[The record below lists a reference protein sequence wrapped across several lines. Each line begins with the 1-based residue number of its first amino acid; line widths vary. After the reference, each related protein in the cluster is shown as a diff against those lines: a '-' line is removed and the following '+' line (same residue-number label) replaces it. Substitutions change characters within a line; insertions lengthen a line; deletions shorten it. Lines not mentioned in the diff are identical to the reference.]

1 MAGNEGTDHDKA
13 GTILSRR
20 ELLGTT
26 AGAALPGAAYAF
38 SSDSG
43 SGNTPPTAEAGSDQ
57 TVSEGE
63 FVTLD
68 ASGSSDPDGDGLSY
82 SWTQTGG
89 PDVTL
94 TDADTAT
101 PEFTAPAVDAETDL
115 TFEVT
120 VGDGSATDAATVTV
134 TVTQSS
140 DPTIDD
146 YANENGIVKIDGF
159 TDALNDLIENK
170 IGVGLFTD
178 VLDAF
183 ISGDPVT

>member
-101 PEFTAPAVDAETDL
+101 PEFTAPTVDAETDVSL
-115 TFEVT
+115 EVT
-120 VGDGSATDAATVTV
+120 ADDGGATDTDTVTV
-134 TVTQSS
+134 TVTPGS
-140 DPTIDD
+140 DPTLAD
-146 YANENGIVKIDGF
+146 YANENGVVNIDGLRDGM
-159 TDALNDLIENK
+159 TSSSA
-170 IGVGLFTD
+170 
-178 VLDAF
+178 
-183 ISGDPVT
+183 